1 MLDEL
6 IKGGTVVDGTGAPGR
21 VADVAVRDGRIV
33 AIGVTDEAAA
43 HVVDA
48 TGLLV
53 TPGII
58 DPHTHYDAQLM
69 WDPTA
74 SPSSVHG
81 VTTVVG
87 GNCGFTLA
95 PLRPGDG
102 DYLRRMMARVEGMPL
117 AALEHGVEWSWETF
131 GEYLAKLEG
140 RIAVNAGFLAG
151 HCAIRR
157 YVMGTDAVGS
167 EATPEQVSAMRSEL
181 RAAIEAGALG
191 FSFTRSGSH

>member
-6 IKGGTVVDGTGAPGR
+6 IKGGTVVDGTGAPGW
-21 VADVAVRDGRIV
+21 VADVAIRDGRIV
-33 AIGVTDEAAA
+33 AIGAIDEPAAR
-43 HVVDA
+43 VVDA
-48 TGLLV
+48 AGLLV

-102 DYLRRMMARVEGMPL
+102 DYLRKMMARVEGMPL
-117 AALEHGVEWSWETF
+117 AALEQGVDWSWETF
-131 GEYLAKLEG
+131 AEYLAQLEG

-157 YVMGTDAVGS
+157 YVMGTDAVG
-167 EATPEQVSAMRSEL
+167 
-181 RAAIEAGALG
+181 
-191 FSFTRSGSH
+191 

>member
-33 AIGVTDEAAA
+33 AIGAVDEAATR
-43 HVVDA
+43 VVDA

-102 DYLRRMMARVEGMPL
+102 DYLRQDDGAGRGHAARR
-117 AALEHGVEWSWETF
+117 ARA
-131 GEYLAKLEG
+131 G
-140 RIAVNAGFLAG
+140 RRLVVGDVRRVPRRGSRAGS
-151 HCAIRR
+151 R
-157 YVMGTDAVGS
+157 
-167 EATPEQVSAMRSEL
+167 
-181 RAAIEAGALG
+181 
-191 FSFTRSGSH
+191 

>member
-6 IKGGTVVDGTGAPGR
+6 IRGGTVVDGTGAPGR

-33 AIGVTDEAAA
+33 AIGTVDEEAAR
-43 HVVDA
+43 VVDA
-48 TGLLV
+48 AGMLV

-74 SPSSVHG
+74 SPSSLHG

-117 AALEHGVEWSWETF
+117 PALEHGVEWSWETF
-131 GEYLAKLEG
+131 GEYLDRLEG

-151 HCAIRR
+151 HCALRR
-157 YVMGTDAVGS
+157 YVMGADAVGK
-167 EATPEQVSAMRSEL
+167 EATPAQLA
-181 RAAIEAGALG
+181 
-191 FSFTRSGSH
+191 